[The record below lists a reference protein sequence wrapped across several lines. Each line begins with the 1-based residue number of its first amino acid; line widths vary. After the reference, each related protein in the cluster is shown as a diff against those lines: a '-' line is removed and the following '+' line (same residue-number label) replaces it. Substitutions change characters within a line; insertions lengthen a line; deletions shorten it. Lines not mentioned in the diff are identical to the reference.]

1 MASRNQATVEQ
12 GYRILQRLQERGLQ
26 APAQLHAHTLTATA
40 WMGHVRVCMRGL
52 PFLFFYFFFGRLLIL
67 ALSADAG
74 GAGGT
79 GGGGQPTAVTFS
91 ALMAVVAGS
100 ARQGKATI
108 RDGEMV
114 LENMARRG
122 VGADVVTYNALLA
135 VCVGVAQVFSY
146 ASILGLF
153 CLLLGLFWHFCAPQ
167 VC

>member
-1 MASRNQATVEQ
+1 
-12 GYRILQRLQERGLQ
+12 
-26 APAQLHAHTLTATA
+26 
-40 WMGHVRVCMRGL
+40 MRGL

-74 GAGGT
+74 GAGGL
-79 GGGGQPTAVTFS
+79 GGGQPTAVTFS